1 MARGGEDFD
10 ALLLAS
16 AAGPPALA
24 AWGGARP
31 VASRAL
37 FQAVRAAAGK
47 CRAPGDRCGNSCRL
61 LAALRGS
68 AGDLLDLDD
77 FAALPDGLR
86 REAITLLGALG
97 SPSSV
102 ILDACFYAAR
112 DRPVAVCTLLFAPS
126 AQLSAPFR
134 SDSPDLRSHRP
145 RPRLD
150 AAARVCQARGSGV
163 GSPPPRP
170 RKAMKVG
177 SHAQAGRRGRGPDVD
192 GRGAHP
198 RRGPVGRGPHL
209 RRTGGIL
216 VAGGGGGAR
225 HNDGGVPAPTPAGI
239 ARTIL
244 VVDVVLVVAA
254 LLEAQQGS
262 ATRAGA
268 VGAWVYVAGVTS
280 GTLEN

>member
-1 MARGGEDFD
+1 MLPATDRSLSVRSFSHRPLNY
-10 ALLLAS
+10 LLRSAPIRPICAVTDLGRVSTLQLAS
-16 AAGPPALA
+16 AK
-24 AWGGARP
+24 
-31 VASRAL
+31 
-37 FQAVRAAAGK
+37 RAAQ
-47 CRAPGDRCGNSCRL
+47 
-61 LAALRGS
+61 
-68 AGDLLDLDD
+68 
-77 FAALPDGLR
+77 
-86 REAITLLGALG
+86 
-97 SPSSV
+97 V
-102 ILDACFYAAR
+102 
-112 DRPVAVCTLLFAPS
+112 
-126 AQLSAPFR
+126 
-134 SDSPDLRSHRP
+134 SD
-145 RPRLD
+145 
-150 AAARVCQARGSGV
+150 
-163 GSPPPRP
+163 PPPRP

-209 RRTGGIL
+209 RRTGGVL

-225 HNDGGVPAPTPAGI
+225 HNDGGVPAPTSAGI